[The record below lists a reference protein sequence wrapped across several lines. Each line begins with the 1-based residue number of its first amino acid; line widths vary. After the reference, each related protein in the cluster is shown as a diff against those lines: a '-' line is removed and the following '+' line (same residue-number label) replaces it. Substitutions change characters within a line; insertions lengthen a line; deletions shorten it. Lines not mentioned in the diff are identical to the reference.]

1 MVSDPS
7 AEKNSP
13 ETAKRRRRGKP
24 FEPGV
29 SGNANG
35 RPAGS
40 KNRSTLLFQG
50 MVDEQGVRPLS
61 RKPFRWHSKGDGAV
75 MRTLLA
81 LLLPPR
87 KDRHVTFELPAVASA
102 EDALNA
108 SRLVIAA
115 VADGRLTPS
124 EGAELAKALEV
135 HIRLHTTVELEQG
148 LATLEQQQGRMLA
161 S

>member
-1 MVSDPS
+1 
-7 AEKNSP
+7 
-13 ETAKRRRRGKP
+13 
-24 FEPGV
+24 
-29 SGNANG
+29 
-35 RPAGS
+35 
-40 KNRSTLLFQG
+40 
-50 MVDEQGVRPLS
+50 MVDEQGPIKKAVQMALE
-61 RKPFRWHSKGDGAV
+61 GDSAV
-75 MRTLLA
+75 MRTLLG

-87 KDRHVTFELPAVASA
+87 KDRYVTFELPAVASA
-102 EDALNA
+102 ADALNA
-108 SRLVIAA
+108 SSLVIAA

>member
-1 MVSDPS
+1 VSDPS
-7 AEKNSP
+7 AEKNNP
-13 ETAKRRRRGKP
+13 ETAKRRPRGKP

-50 MVDEQGVRPLS
+50 MVDEQGPALIKKAVQMALE
-61 RKPFRWHSKGDGAV
+61 GDSAV

-148 LATLEQQQGRMLA
+148 LATLEQQQGRVLA

>member
-29 SGNANG
+29 SGNASG

-50 MVDEQGVRPLS
+50 MVDEQGPALIKKAVQMALE
-61 RKPFRWHSKGDGAV
+61 GDSAV

-148 LATLEQQQGRMLA
+148 LAKLEQQQGRMLA

>member
-1 MVSDPS
+1 M
-7 AEKNSP
+7 
-13 ETAKRRRRGKP
+13 
-24 FEPGV
+24 

-50 MVDEQGVRPLS
+50 MVDEQGPIKKAVQMALE
-61 RKPFRWHSKGDGAV
+61 GDSAV

>member
-1 MVSDPS
+1 MADES

-13 ETAKRRRRGKP
+13 ETAKRRPRGKP
-24 FEPGV
+24 FEPGT

-35 RPAGS
+35 RPAGC

-50 MVDEQGVRPLS
+50 MVDEQGPALIKKAVRMALE
-61 RKPFRWHSKGDGAV
+61 GDSAV

>member
-1 MVSDPS
+1 MVEELDEHS
-7 AEKNSP
+7 
-13 ETAKRRRRGKP
+13 KP

-50 MVDEQGVRPLS
+50 IVDEQGPALIKKAVQMALE
-61 RKPFRWHSKGDGAV
+61 GDSAV

-135 HIRLHTTVELEQG
+135 HIRLHTTVELEHG